1 MRKLPLKFCDLKIHN
16 QLVRPAADG
25 PIEAMLDSC
34 SEIRLEH
41 SQNSFSISY
50 TALDFG
56 EYERVHYYYKL
67 DGFDSD
73 WIDAGSRHA
82 AGYANLPS
90 GHYTFRVRTSDSAS
104 DEASSDERQISVIVE
119 PAPMFSWWAWLIYLI
134 VGALIALYLYQSARR
149 VVAARRAARK
159 AEMEK
164 AVCLDE
170 KGFTPAE
177 EN

>member
-1 MRKLPLKFCDLKIHN
+1 
-16 QLVRPAADG
+16 
-25 PIEAMLDSC
+25 MLDSC
-34 SEIRLEH
+34 REIRLEH

-90 GHYTFRVRTSDSAS
+90 TPLPASA
-104 DEASSDERQISVIVE
+104 
-119 PAPMFSWWAWLIYLI
+119 P
-134 VGALIALYLYQSARR
+134 
-149 VVAARRAARK
+149 
-159 AEMEK
+159 
-164 AVCLDE
+164 
-170 KGFTPAE
+170 
-177 EN
+177 